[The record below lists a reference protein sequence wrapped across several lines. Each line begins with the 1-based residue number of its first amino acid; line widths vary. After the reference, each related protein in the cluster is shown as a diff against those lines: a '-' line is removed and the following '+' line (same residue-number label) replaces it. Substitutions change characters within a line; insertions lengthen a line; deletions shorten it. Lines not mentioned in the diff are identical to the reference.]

1 MTRRMGTLIYRLG
14 SLIAVLAILGAVA
27 WNVSAFSQRQQ
38 VRENFNSQFKTD
50 LGPLFFEESI
60 GARGVTDEFPK
71 GLAQQLGRSRAA
83 SENLRRSITFGGVL
97 VIIGL
102 IAYALGLAV
111 RSASR
116 KPE

>member
-1 MTRRMGTLIYRLG
+1 MTRRVGNFLYRLG
-14 SLIAVLAILGAVA
+14 SLIAVLAIVAAVI
-27 WNVSAFSQRQQ
+27 WNVSAFNQRQH

-50 LGPLFFEESI
+50 LGSTFVEDSI
-60 GARGVTDEFPK
+60 AGRRVTDEFLK
-71 GLAQQLGRSRAA
+71 GLAQQVERSRAA
-83 SENLRRSITFGGVL
+83 TENLKQSITFGGVL

-102 IAYALGLAV
+102 IAYALGLAA